1 MKILPLLALMT
12 LPCIS
17 YSCEEEKLLSWV
29 VSASPERDAA
39 SALREGNAKFAAV
52 RGFSYMAPGLG
63 GRERDVLGAGNFFVL
78 EGTSDD
84 LCSENHANLNR
95 AAFEYAKKYNKL
107 LLDSLGDT

>member
-1 MKILPLLALMT
+1 M
-12 LPCIS
+12 
-17 YSCEEEKLLSWV
+17 SWV

-63 GRERDVLGAGNFFVL
+63 DREQDVLGAGNFFVL

-84 LCSENHANLNR
+84 LCSESHANLNR
-95 AAFEYAKKYNKL
+95 AAFEYAKKYNKV
-107 LLDSLGDT
+107 LLDNLGGT